1 MEYSNLINNLHSSK
15 TGREEAGRS
24 KRNRPRRGEASLQRK
39 LGRRELKGTFLIDD
53 QDDIERHRLDNIGI
67 VREGGRDEF

>member
-1 MEYSNLINNLHSSK
+1 MGGGE
-15 TGREEAGRS
+15 TFEA
-24 KRNRPRRGEASLQRK
+24 RRASLQRK

-67 VREGGRDEF
+67 VRGDEF